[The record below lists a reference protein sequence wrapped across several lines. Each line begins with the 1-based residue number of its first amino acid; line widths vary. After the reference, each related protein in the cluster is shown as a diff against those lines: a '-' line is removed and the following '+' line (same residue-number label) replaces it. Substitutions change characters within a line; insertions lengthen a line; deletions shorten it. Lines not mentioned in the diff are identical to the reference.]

1 MIDNEKIE
9 YQLLNTCKLTK
20 YILDVSNKKTIAEN
34 NDSRMSQN
42 KEEDEMYANLD
53 DEDTLLNMI
62 NKAVS

>member
-1 MIDNEKIE
+1 M
-9 YQLLNTCKLTK
+9 TK